1 MHAWGAASPRGLG
14 RGATG
19 AARRGHMGGSV
30 FVAGIRSRRVSAAVQ
45 LRREPETP
53 EGQGRIDSTYEPP
66 GRGHLRV
73 VGDGMPGEAT
83 NHLARRL
90 VQACIFGVAMW
101 HMLRASPR
109 RE

>member
-1 MHAWGAASPRGLG
+1 MASDVVRRERRAGDTWAGAS
-14 RGATG
+14 
-19 AARRGHMGGSV
+19 S
-30 FVAGIRSRRVSAAVQ
+30 SRVSGADVCPLPCTSA
-45 LRREPETP
+45 ETP